1 MSACLPF
8 LGGLCG
14 LDCRDFTT
22 HQLRMCPCQQTL
34 AVISQAVGVSEY
46 NQNFKMMLKTVDC
59 DKTDTL
65 IFNIIKNSQ

>member
-1 MSACLPF
+1 MSARLPF

-14 LDCRDFTT
+14 LDRR
-22 HQLRMCPCQQTL
+22 LRMCPCQQL
-34 AVISQAVGVSEY
+34 WPSCVKLLVCQEY
-46 NQNFKMMLKTVDC
+46 NQNFKIMLKTVNC